1 MRFDLEV
8 DRSEDGVLAGNLGW
22 AGQDP
27 PRSFH
32 GLLELVA
39 LLETAIE
46 GAMPT
51 GQHG

>member
-8 DRSEDGVLAGNLGW
+8 DRSEEGVLAGSLGW
-22 AGQDP
+22 AGQDA

-39 LLETAIE
+39 LLEAATE

-51 GQHG
+51 GQQG